1 MRPLQGK
8 VAVISGAGRGIGRA
22 IAVGYAR
29 AGAAVCCTARTA
41 TQLAETCGII
51 AAAGGQA
58 LPVACDVVD
67 PASVAAVFERA
78 AAEVSYA
85 VVWVAG
91 RGAGTAQVQ
100 TVATRSRFV
109 VPALPNGMPAIATI
123 D

>member
-1 MRPLQGK
+1 MISRIFKRLAVAGMLVAASATVAQTQAPAAKPLQ
-8 VAVISGAGRGIGRA
+8 VIR
-22 IAVGYAR
+22 
-29 AGAAVCCTARTA
+29 
-41 TQLAETCGII
+41 LAD
-51 AAAGGQA
+51 Q
-58 LPVACDVVD
+58 P
-67 PASVAAVFERA
+67 